1 MSPIT
6 VLIVE
11 KLGNIKESSIKN
23 FDENELYKKAG
34 HTSATGFKCYTQWNI
49 KDLNEKSYD
58 ISIFGKTTGRANS
71 ENKYEFPP
79 PIDNT
84 LFFGSCLIVNYND
97 KTPTSLNS
105 DEWDLIYEHLY
116 GGFEDIG
123 DGEEDEES
131 NDEEDE
137 YAEIPVTTTGYAKD
151 GFVVDDDEDDAEAYD
166 SVDEEDE
173 EPVYVKP
180 PAPKKTKKTTVAKQ
194 TQTVT
199 KKPSEKTN
207 EKTNEK
213 KTKSKASK
221 TNALTNA
228 LTNVFTS
235 IINEPNTYLDCTS
248 ELSEESYI

>member
-11 KLGNIKESSIKN
+11 KLGNIKESTIKT

-34 HTSATGFKCYTQWNI
+34 HTSATGFKSYTQWNI
-49 KDLNEKSYD
+49 KDLNGKSYN
-58 ISIFGKTTGRANS
+58 ISIYGKTTGRANS

-97 KTPTSLNS
+97 NTPKSLTS

-116 GGFEDIG
+116 GGFEDVG
-123 DGEEDEES
+123 DEEDDEES

-137 YAEIPVTTTGYAKD
+137 YAEIPVTKNGYAKD
-151 GFVVDDDEDDAEAYD
+151 GFVVDDDDADTYD
-166 SVDEEDE
+166 SIDEEDD

-180 PAPKKTKKTTVAKQ
+180 LPKKNKKATVAKQ

-199 KKPSEKTN
+199 KKPA
-207 EKTNEK
+207 EK
-213 KTKSKASK
+213 KTKLQAK
-221 TNALTNA
+221 TNAVTNT

-235 IINEPNTYLDCTS
+235 IIQEPDAYLDCTS